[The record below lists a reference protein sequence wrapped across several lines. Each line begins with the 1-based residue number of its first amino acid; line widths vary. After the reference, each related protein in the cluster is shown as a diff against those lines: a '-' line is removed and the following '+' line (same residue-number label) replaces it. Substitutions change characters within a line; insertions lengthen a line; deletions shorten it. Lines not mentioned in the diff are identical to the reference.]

1 MMTILVAITT
11 GYSISPGDR
20 SAEIHSGVKKVCAS
34 NGFLEMSETCVRPGV
49 AVNFAHFGFSF
60 DVLADPQG
68 SVNAKF
74 KPGVDILRVVVL

>member
-1 MMTILVAITT
+1 MMTIMVAIITS
-11 GYSISPGDR
+11 YSISPGDR
-20 SAEIHSGVKKVCAS
+20 SAKIHSGVKKVCAGS
-34 NGFLEMSETCVRPGV
+34 GFLEMSETCVRPGV
-49 AVNFAHFGFSF
+49 EVNFAYFGFPF